1 MNVSSS
7 TPSNK
12 RALNLNLPPDFERNI
27 IGLEFKI
34 EKGEA
39 AQDVV
44 LQLVSMYTQAA
55 EHYDAIDDR
64 QTAEIYRQKIQFLFI
79 KPQVMNIYA

>member
-1 MNVSSS
+1 MNFSSS

-12 RALNLNLPPDFERNI
+12 QRALNLNLPPDFERTI

-55 EHYDAIDDR
+55 EHYDAINDR
-64 QTAEIYRQKIQFLFI
+64 QTAEIYRQKI
-79 KPQVMNIYA
+79 